1 MTELE
6 IALVGLLILLGA
18 SVVVY
23 SGTRNTGA
31 RKNAASAPAGDSGAP
46 VMAGK
51 HSDADGPGDAGGG
64 DGGGGGGGD

>member
-18 SVVVY
+18 SAIVY

-31 RKNAASAPAGDSGAP
+31 KKNAASAPAGDSGAP

-51 HSDADGPGDAGGG
+51 QGDADAPSDAGGG
-64 DGGGGGGGD
+64 DGGGD